1 MAAMRVGVVLSGCGV
16 YDGSEIHE
24 AVVTLLAIDRAGA
37 GAVCTAPRMPQ
48 LHVIDHGTGH
58 PVQGETREVF
68 REAARL
74 ARGDI
79 RDLSDFR
86 AADLDA
92 LVFPGGFGAAK
103 NLCDFALNG
112 ANCTVHP
119 EVSRIILE
127 CHRAKLP
134 IGAMCIAPVILAKVL
149 GTHHPLL
156 TIGTDPD
163 TAAALEAMG
172 ARHQP
177 CSPDD
182 IVVDRD
188 HRLVTTPAYM
198 TAGSI
203 AAAATGIEKLV
214 QQVTALA
221 RP

>member
-1 MAAMRVGVVLSGCGV
+1 MADMRIGVVLSGCGV

-37 GAVCTAPRMPQ
+37 RAVCTAPRMPQ

-58 PVQGETREVF
+58 PVQGETRDVYQ
-68 REAARL
+68 EAARL

-79 RDLSDFR
+79 RDLANLR
-86 AADLDA
+86 VADLEA

-112 ANCTVHP
+112 ADCTVHP
-119 EVSRIILE
+119 EVSRIVLE
-127 CHRAKLP
+127 CHRAKVP

-149 GTHHPLL
+149 GVHHPRL
-156 TIGTDPD
+156 TIGTDPG
-163 TAAALEAMG
+163 TAAALESMG
-172 ARHQP
+172 ARHQH
-177 CSPDD
+177 CAPDD
-182 IVVDRD
+182 IVVDLD
-188 HRLVTTPAYM
+188 LRLVTTPAYM

-203 AAAATGIEKLV
+203 AAAAAGIEKLV

-221 RP
+221 RT